1 MREEIWSTTARGC
14 CIPAAA
20 NDAQRIFGDRSTGV
34 RPAVG
39 AAVEQP
45 SYLHSLLLD
54 RHVSRVTSSDAMGFL
69 PEKDARAPQ
78 PGDEISYDSRCYVL
92 CVPGRPRMKQQ
103 FKFLLMACLL
113 VPDTADPAAQL
124 PLNSCRRLESSPAHC
139 SRRPNMM

>member
-1 MREEIWSTTARGC
+1 M
-14 CIPAAA
+14 
-20 NDAQRIFGDRSTGV
+20 

-45 SYLHSLLLD
+45 SYLHSLILD

-92 CVPGRPRMKQQ
+92 CVRRTTEDEAAIQISVDG
-103 FKFLLMACLL
+103 LLAC
-113 VPDTADPAAQL
+113 T
-124 PLNSCRRLESSPAHC
+124 
-139 SRRPNMM
+139 